1 MKHTN
6 HTVEQPTTRSTIL
19 AFLEVLEVERRALHV
34 LDREAIEAAAHRK
47 LELTEQ
53 LNRLLNGAGNA
64 SDAQLL
70 PGLLQQIRRNHLLL
84 SHARSCIGGIL
95 SLFQPQES
103 VGYFESNRPSSAAVR
118 LNLRG

>member
-1 MKHTN
+1 MKHTSQ
-6 HTVEQPTTRSTIL
+6 TVEQPTTRSTIL

-34 LDREAIEAAAHRK
+34 LDREAIEAAALRK

-53 LNRLLNGAGNA
+53 LNSLLKGAGNA

-70 PGLLQQIRRNHLLL
+70 PGLLEKIRRNHLLL

-103 VGYFESNRPSSAAVR
+103 VGYFESNRPSSAALR

>member
-1 MKHTN
+1 MKHTSQ
-6 HTVEQPTTRSTIL
+6 TVEQPTTRSTIL
-19 AFLEVLEVERRALHV
+19 AFLEVLEAERCALHV
-34 LDREAIEAAAHRK
+34 LDREAIEAAALRK

-53 LNRLLNGAGNA
+53 LNSLLEGAGNA

-70 PGLLQQIRRNHLLL
+70 PGLLEKIRRNHLLL

-103 VGYFESNRPSSAAVR
+103 VGYFESNRPSSAALR

>member
-6 HTVEQPTTRSTIL
+6 QTVEQPTTRSTVL

-34 LDREAIEAAAHRK
+34 LDREGIEAAALRK

-53 LNRLLNGAGNA
+53 LSGLLKGAGNA

-70 PGLLQQIRRNHLLL
+70 SGLVEKIRRNHLLL
-84 SHARSCIGGIL
+84 SHARSCINGIL
-95 SLFQPQES
+95 SLFQPQEC
-103 VGYFESNRPSSAAVR
+103 VGYFDSNRPSSAAVR

>member
-1 MKHTN
+1 MKQNN
-6 HTVEQPTTRSTIL
+6 HAVEQPTTRSTIL

-34 LDREAIEAAAHRK
+34 LDREAIEAAALRK

-53 LNRLLNGAGNA
+53 LSNLLKEAGTA

-70 PGLLQQIRRNHLLL
+70 PGLLEKIRRNHLLL

-103 VGYFESNRPSSAAVR
+103 VGYFDSNRPSSAAVR

>member
-1 MKHTN
+1 MKHTSQ
-6 HTVEQPTTRSTIL
+6 TVEQPTTRSTIL
-19 AFLEVLEVERRALHV
+19 AFLEVLEAERCALHV
-34 LDREAIEAAAHRK
+34 LDREAIEAAALRK

-53 LNRLLNGAGNA
+53 LNSLLKGAGNA

-70 PGLLQQIRRNHLLL
+70 PGLLEKIRRNHLLL

-103 VGYFESNRPSSAAVR
+103 VGYFESNRPSSAALR